1 MKTMTLGQRI
11 VQYRKALGLS
21 QEELADRVGVS
32 RQAVSKWELDETQ
45 PDTDNIIRLAQ
56 VLGVSTDEL
65 LLGAQPPQPEAPPA
79 AHAADQSWPRA
90 LGGFV
95 KKHGYKAGYLLI
107 AYGAGLL
114 LTAVVMFAVIHSFF
128 SAADGML
135 SPGWGVPET
144 PIQWDS
150 GFVLSPGHHPELH
163 HSVFGGGVCW

>member
-1 MKTMTLGQRI
+1 MTMTLGQRI
-11 VQYRKALGLS
+11 ARYRKALGLS

-45 PDTDNIIRLAQ
+45 PDADNIVRLAQ
-56 VLGVSTDEL
+56 ALGASTDEL
-65 LLGAQPPQPEAPPA
+65 LLGAQPPQPEPQPA
-79 AHAADQSWPRA
+79 APAAEQSWPRA

-135 SPGWGVPET
+135 SPGWGEGDM
-144 PIQWDS
+144 PIQWSS
-150 GFVLSPGHHPELH
+150 GSDLSPGHHPELH